1 MQFPITIG
9 LRRSRFL
16 DTALLL
22 VALLAS
28 LAVLCF
34 PQATII
40 QLVICAAIWIIA
52 GLTWCHLTPYFSAIR
67 LEHSGQVSVAI
78 DDKADFLPAEILPGA
93 TVHLWVTVAKLKT
106 ENGRSRLLIATVDSL
121 NKQSFRRLRVFL
133 RWQAKLSSLS
143 DDA

>member
-22 VALLAS
+22 VAFLAS
-28 LAVLCF
+28 LAVLCL
-34 PQATII
+34 PQATVI
-40 QLVICAAIWIIA
+40 QFVICAAIWIIA
-52 GLTWCHLTPYFSAIR
+52 GLTWRHLTPSFSAIR

-78 DDKADFLPAEILPGA
+78 EDKTDFLPAEILPGA
-93 TVHLWVTVAKLKT
+93 TVHLWITVVKLKT
-106 ENGRSRLLIATVDSL
+106 ENGRSRPLIATVDSL
-121 NKQSFRRLRVFL
+121 NKQNFRRLRVFL
-133 RWQAKLSSLS
+133 RWQAKLSSPS